1 MKRLEKILELKNY
14 LSGLY
19 PQTGVFLHADT
30 DFHFLIAVILSAQA
44 MDRVVNAVV
53 PGLFAAYPDI
63 PSLAEAPYEDV
74 LAKIRKVGLGPSKA
88 KNIIALAKVLHE
100 QYGDEIPLQ
109 REELE
114 TLPGIGHKTSGVFL
128 AERHGAKYIPVDTHI
143 ERITKRLRIVQLS
156 SSPSEI
162 EAILEKYYPYDDC
175 IEFHRQMILFGR
187 NVCLASSSRKCETC
201 PLRFCMD
208 RKKEKD

>member
-1 MKRLEKILELKNY
+1 MKRAEKILELKNY

-74 LAKIRKVGLGPSKA
+74 LAKIRKNNTGT
-88 KNIIALAKVLHE
+88 
-100 QYGDEIPLQ
+100 
-109 REELE
+109 R
-114 TLPGIGHKTSGVFL
+114 FL
-128 AERHGAKYIPVDTHI
+128 YKGK
-143 ERITKRLRIVQLS
+143 
-156 SSPSEI
+156 
-162 EAILEKYYPYDDC
+162 
-175 IEFHRQMILFGR
+175 
-187 NVCLASSSRKCETC
+187 SSRLFRASGTRRAECS
-201 PLRFCMD
+201 
-208 RKKEKD
+208 